1 MAAPSPLV
9 TTQRRAAG
17 PTPLRGSVLSS
28 APARRTVVSCGGS
41 AARAAEAV
49 ARRERRATART
60 GKRRMPGKLRLE
72 RSLCLS
78 GGAYALDHLVEVI
91 ADDEQV
97 EVLRGDHALA
107 EGALAQPVDQ
117 PVPVGRVD
125 QADRELVDLA
135 GLDQRQRLE
144 ELVERAEAAGQ
155 DDERVR
161 VADEHDLA
169 REEVV
174 ELERV
179 GDVAVGVLLEGQ
191 LDVQADRARAGLA
204 RAAVGGLHG
213 AGPAPGDDGEAGLA
227 EPPADPAGELVLPRA
242 RRRARRAEDRDA
254 AMDPVQRAEAHLDL
268 GRHARDALFVGDEA
282 QDRRHLGAEDLLVV
296 GEWAVGGVLRHRTVS
311 LPESSGG
318 LRPTTC
324 APRTR
329 RRTAR
334 PRLSVVTC
342 RAPSVSLAPG
352 SEWSRPR

>member
-9 TTQRRAAG
+9 TTQRRSSG
-17 PTPLRGSVLSS
+17 PTAIRGSVLSS
-28 APARRTVVSCGGS
+28 APARRTVVSCSGS
-41 AARAAEAV
+41 AARAAGAV

-169 REEVV
+169 REVVV
-174 ELERV
+174 ELARV
-179 GDVAVGVLLEGQ
+179 GDVAGGVLLEGQ

-204 RAAVGGLHG
+204 RAAVGGLHR
-213 AGPAPGDDGEAGLA
+213 AGPAAGDDGEARRA
-227 EPPADPAGELVLPRA
+227 EPAADLAGHLVLARA
-242 RRRARRAEDRDA
+242 GRRARRAEDRDA
-254 AMDPVQRAEAHLDL
+254 ALDAAQQLEAAGDLVAHALD
-268 GRHARDALFVGDEA
+268 ARLVGDEA
-282 QDRRHLGAEDLLVV
+282 EDARDLGAEDLLVV
-296 GEWAVGGVLRHRTVS
+296 GPRPVGGLAHRTVS
-311 LPESSGG
+311 RPEPSGFFAAVR
-318 LRPTTC
+318 RP
-324 APRTR
+324 AR
-329 RRTAR
+329 RR
-334 PRLSVVTC
+334 
-342 RAPSVSLAPG
+342 
-352 SEWSRPR
+352 SEAWPALLVF